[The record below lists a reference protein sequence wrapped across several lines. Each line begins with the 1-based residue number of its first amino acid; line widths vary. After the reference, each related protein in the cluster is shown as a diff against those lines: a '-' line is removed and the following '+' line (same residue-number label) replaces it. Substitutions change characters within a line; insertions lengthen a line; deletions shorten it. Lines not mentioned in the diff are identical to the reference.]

1 MEGDGIGGL
10 VKGMSYIKRSGIF
23 VKDLHEFT
31 KFLVLKRCL
40 DSDNHVVQFG
50 IDDRQGMLKV
60 REIIKN
66 TEPVEELQEKR
77 SKYTDGACPTS
88 AKFFPVN
95 NFVVVG
101 LVPQVQ
107 ELYTNIKS
115 NLGELNGKH
124 FPFQR
129 KLPKRVDNT
138 DRDVI
143 KNVDFDTAEKALP
156 FVNC

>member
-66 TEPVEELQEKR
+66 KEPVEELQEKR
-77 SKYTDGACPTS
+77 SKYTDV
-88 AKFFPVN
+88 K

-124 FPFQR
+124 FPF
-129 KLPKRVDNT
+129 
-138 DRDVI
+138 
-143 KNVDFDTAEKALP
+143 
-156 FVNC
+156 